1 MIDFNMAE
9 IVVLGVLAVIIF
21 GPEKLP
27 ELARKSARV
36 LSYLRNIAN
45 DAQGRLRQELGPEF
59 ADLELSDLNPRAL
72 VNKHLLNPIQSE
84 VDALT
89 PGAAAAGSV
98 SGTSAGTAD
107 GPNQLTATATGE
119 PSQQGP
125 TVREPV
131 PAMAVVAFDTEA
143 T

>member
-1 MIDFNMAE
+1 MIDFNIAE

-27 ELARKSARV
+27 ELARKTARV

-59 ADLELSDLNPRAL
+59 ADLELADLNPRAL
-72 VNKHLLNPIQSE
+72 VNKHLLNPVQAEMESIKSSA
-84 VDALT
+84 D
-89 PGAAAAGSV
+89 AAGKPV
-98 SGTSAGTAD
+98 EQKAL
-107 GPNQLTATATGE
+107 PATATTTTTEHADASPGL
-119 PSQQGP
+119 
-125 TVREPV
+125 V
-131 PAMAVVAFDTEA
+131 PAMAAVAFDTEA

>member
-27 ELARKSARV
+27 ELARKAARV
-36 LSYLRNIAN
+36 LSYVRNIAN

-59 ADLELSDLNPRAL
+59 ADLELADLNPRAL
-72 VNKHLLNPIQSE
+72 DTKHLQNPIQDE
-84 VDALT
+84 VNAYKPGTGSAASPQRAPDATLASAAST
-89 PGAAAAGSV
+89 WSDQADPKVPELVGA
-98 SGTSAGTAD
+98 
-107 GPNQLTATATGE
+107 
-119 PSQQGP
+119 
-125 TVREPV
+125 
-131 PAMAVVAFDTEA
+131 PAIVAFDTEA

>member
-27 ELARKSARV
+27 ELARKAARV
-36 LSYLRNIAN
+36 LSYVRNIAN

-59 ADLELSDLNPRAL
+59 ADLELADLNPRAL
-72 VNKHLLNPIQSE
+72 VTKHLLNPIQNE
-84 VDALT
+84 VDAYK
-89 PGAAAAGSV
+89 PG
-98 SGTSAGTAD
+98 
-107 GPNQLTATATGE
+107 TATAASTQRA
-119 PSQQGP
+119 PDP
-125 TVREPV
+125 TLASAASTWSEKPDPKV
-131 PAMAVVAFDTEA
+131 PELVGAATVVAFDTEA

>member
-27 ELARKSARV
+27 ELARKTARV
-36 LSYLRNIAN
+36 LSYVRNIAN

-59 ADLELSDLNPRAL
+59 ADLELADLNPRAL
-72 VNKHLLNPIQSE
+72 VTKHLLNPIRDE
-84 VDALT
+84 VDAYK
-89 PGAAAAGSV
+89 PGSAVAASASGSAAQAEVLS
-98 SGTSAGTAD
+98 TSATTAPPYLPD
-107 GPNQLTATATGE
+107 NMVSELAGA
-119 PSQQGP
+119 S
-125 TVREPV
+125 
-131 PAMAVVAFDTEA
+131 AVVAFDTEA